1 MAARAAKA
9 GLNNLLFARHSC
21 ASRNPVSLH
30 QTAWRRWIPAFAGM
44 TSKIGCLK
52 EKNSRPGAE
61 PGRLFRD
68 LLLAGDFLGGLLRR
82 LGRRLLAGSGPLDR
96 LGGLLHGSL
105 LGCLLGSGFLRR
117 LLAADLLCGFLGDF
131 LRLAGNLLRGLL
143 HDFLRGLLDGLLR
156 RLLGGGLLHG
166 LLRRLLGGS
175 LLHDLLRRGLLL
187 GRSLLR
193 CRLLGGGLLGRG

>member
-68 LLLAGDFLGGLLRR
+68 LLLAGDFLGGLL
-82 LGRRLLAGSGPLDR
+82 
-96 LGGLLHGSL
+96 HGSL

-143 HDFLRGLLDGLLR
+143 H
-156 RLLGGGLLHG
+156 RL
-166 LLRRLLGGS
+166 
-175 LLHDLLRRGLLL
+175 
-187 GRSLLR
+187 
-193 CRLLGGGLLGRG
+193 